1 MRELGMSPAM
11 RLAVCCAALTF
22 AACEEALVRPLEP
35 STLSDPRPE
44 VVVSDQIPEEDR
56 QELIIERAIVDEP
69 GWAAVYA
76 GACLGDDGEPAY
88 FDLLGV
94 EPLASSVYDTA
105 TEGATANTNEST
117 RVRLSR
123 AAGDFEALCLVL
135 HRDRG
140 TLNMFD
146 FEPLDDAFSYGGKTG
161 ADKPF
166 IRNDLPVMATVRALV
181 ASGLSAMSA
190 QDIDPDEP
198 GVVVTSLSSNGPG
211 WAIVLERA
219 CEEGGRVIGARWVN
233 AGTHEDVVI
242 RLEAAPE
249 DGAEVCVR
257 LHADEPLDTVF
268 THDKLEGS
276 DPITSDMAGDAIQ
289 MNISLRLDGAE

>member
-1 MRELGMSPAM
+1 MRELVMTPTSW
-11 RLAVCCAALTF
+11 LAVCSAALTF
-22 AACEEALVRPLEP
+22 AACEEALVRPLQP
-35 STLSDPRPE
+35 STLTAPKPE
-44 VVVSDQIPEEDR
+44 IVISDQIPGEDR
-56 QELIIERAIVDEP
+56 QELVIERAVIDEP

-76 GACLGDDGEPAY
+76 GACLGGDGEPAY

-105 TEGATANTNEST
+105 AEGATANLNEST

-140 TLNMFD
+140 TLNVFD

-161 ADKPF
+161 VDKPF
-166 IRNDLPVMATVRALV
+166 IRNDRPVMATVRALV
-181 ASGLSAMSA
+181 VSGLSAMPS
-190 QDIDPDEP
+190 QDIDLADP

-211 WAIVLERA
+211 WVVVLDRA
-219 CEEGGRVIGARWVN
+219 CGGGGRVMGERWVN
-233 AGTHEDVVI
+233 AGTSEDVAI
-242 RLEAAPE
+242 RLDAAPE
-249 DGAEVCVR
+249 DGVEVCVR
-257 LHADEPLDTVF
+257 LHADEPMDTIF
-268 THDKLEGS
+268 TYDKLEGS

-289 MNISLRLDGAE
+289 MNVSLRLDGAE